1 MIYSNF
7 FLFSSSFLENDRDY
21 LLIFGGSE
29 GIGGNFTPDEVE
41 VFYRWLLIYPN
52 EPAFKFLYI

>member
-1 MIYSNF
+1 MTYFNCF
-7 FLFSSSFLENDRDY
+7 FFVSSSILENDLDD

-41 VFYRWLLIYPN
+41 VFYH
-52 EPAFKFLYI
+52 